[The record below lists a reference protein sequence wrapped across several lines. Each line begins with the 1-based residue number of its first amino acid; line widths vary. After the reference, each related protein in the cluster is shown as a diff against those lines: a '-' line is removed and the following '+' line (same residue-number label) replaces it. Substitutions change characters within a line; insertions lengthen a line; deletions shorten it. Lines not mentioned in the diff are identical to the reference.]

1 MPTDY
6 IQNPSMLPR
15 AAFLYGPAPYL
26 LSSLT
31 PRAPYTDLRPH
42 GAAIKATAPSALS
55 SLLSQSSLSSL
66 SCDSDVLVLLVEN
79 QVVSML
85 LIYML
90 MVATLFYIRT
100 IK

>member
-1 MPTDY
+1 
-6 IQNPSMLPR
+6 MLPHV
-15 AAFLYGPAPYL
+15 AFLHGPAQYR

-31 PRAPYTDLRPH
+31 PCAPYTDLRPH
-42 GAAIKATAPSALS
+42 GAVLGATALS
-55 SLLSQSSLSSL
+55 SQSSLSSL

>member
-15 AAFLYGPAPYL
+15 AAFLHGPAPYL

-42 GAAIKATAPSALS
+42 GAVLGATALS
-55 SLLSQSSLSSL
+55 SLSSQSSLSSL

>member
-15 AAFLYGPAPYL
+15 AAFLHGPAPYL

-42 GAAIKATAPSALS
+42 GAAVKATAPS
-55 SLLSQSSLSSL
+55 SLSSLSSL

-90 MVATLFYIRT
+90 MAATLFYIRT